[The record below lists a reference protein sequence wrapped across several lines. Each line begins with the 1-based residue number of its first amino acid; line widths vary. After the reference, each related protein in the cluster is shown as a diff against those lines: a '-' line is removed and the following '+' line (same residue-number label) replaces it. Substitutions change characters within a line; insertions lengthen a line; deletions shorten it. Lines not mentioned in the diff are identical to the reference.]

1 MKYTDIDG
9 ADYDYD
15 YKDYEKKIMSQT
27 FSPLR
32 PIQKES
38 KRIKI
43 YSLKQIL
50 QGLPIGFA

>member
-1 MKYTDIDG
+1 M
-9 ADYDYD
+9 
-15 YKDYEKKIMSQT
+15 KKIMSQT